1 MATPTKTVSRANVS
15 PQTKQFY
22 CLVCY
27 QKVER
32 ADYRRK
38 LLTSKG
44 KTNACVDLELLLGA
58 EISQITKCQQS
69 LTNIVCR
76 NCATKNSN
84 YVKQIHDV
92 RQKFKNTQEILQ
104 SKGQVTSVKRMCR
117 PENPERASSK
127 RPSRELFRQTETD
140 CSSETLINQELSKVS
155 TVNVSIWLFVYR

>member
-1 MATPTKTVSRANVS
+1 MATPTKIVSRANVS

-22 CLVCY
+22 CLICY

-38 LLTSKG
+38 LFTSKG

-58 EISQITKCQQS
+58 EITEYQQS

-84 YVKQIHDV
+84 YAKQILDV

-104 SKGQVTSVKRMCR
+104 SKGQVTSIKRMCR
-117 PENPERASSK
+117 PENTDRASSK

-140 CSSETLINQELSKVS
+140 CSSETLINKELSKVS
-155 TVNVSIWLFVYR
+155 TVNVSI